1 VLLSWNFRDQHRQ
14 FTAKIA
20 SVLAILTASI
30 PASAEPLK
38 DPATGLAVN
47 PPPGSVAKP
56 RAGSGH
62 YTVEFEVKKP
72 DDKDTG
78 CRVGFLHNQANA
90 AFTQQELNAHAATP
104 EWANEIR
111 RVFSQALEIISLEPF
126 EHASV
131 LGSVI
136 VVDRK
141 MLPGTPPRAAEI
153 RSWLI
158 VLETPK
164 GRTNMDCNAEKT
176 SFDARRSEFEA
187 VARGITPPR

>member
-1 VLLSWNFRDQHRQ
+1 MLLSWNFLVRRRQ
-14 FTAKIA
+14 IA
-20 SVLAILTASI
+20 IVVAGALTILVASI
-30 PASAEPLK
+30 PALAEPLS

-47 PPPGSVAKP
+47 PPPGYAAKP
-56 RAGSGH
+56 KTGSGY
-62 YTVEFEVKKP
+62 YTVEFDVKKP

-104 EWANEIR
+104 EWANEIH
-111 RVFSQALEIISLEPF
+111 RVFSQALDIISLEPF
-126 EHASV
+126 EHAGV
-131 LGSVI
+131 LGSAI

-141 MLPGTPPRAAEI
+141 MLPGTPPRAGEI

-187 VARGITPPR
+187 VARGITPPK